1 MLSKIS
7 HKVYL
12 ISLVLSISTIGYT
25 QSGFQKDSTQI
36 VNNANELL
44 ASSINIQE
52 QDSLIQ
58 FLGKETL
65 HPSAETKDLV
75 QFYLARHYYLKQ
87 DIDQA
92 LNIVY
97 NSIIDNYN
105 HNYSDAKFYN
115 MQGAIH
121 SLKRE
126 YVKAI
131 KAFLKAAQG
140 YQKQENLLRE
150 HIVYNNIANI
160 YLAIGDHQQ
169 AYHYSNLCYS
179 ELKKHTDS
187 PHFLSILGILVVCE
201 NNLDKLD
208 SAKQHLDLGL
218 KILDTTTD
226 VQGEVILNFGK
237 SEWEFKNNNYYKAIP
252 YALKSKDIS
261 EKYGMIQ
268 YKIMNLILLMEIH
281 NSLGESKLAI
291 DFGLS
296 AQENI
301 KYYNN
306 LSMEHSITNG
316 LAIAYAEVGNYKD
329 AYFYKKRTDS
339 LKTLDRNEENKRTM
353 DRLMVQFESLSNR
366 NKILRQ
372 ETLIAI
378 QNTDLERRKNFLIL
392 GGFSLFF
399 LILIIV
405 GIIIFN
411 RQRLKLIK
419 HRQEQKIA
427 KAVSNSEE
435 AERSRISSELH
446 DGLAADLTALKLE
459 LEQTTATEKALM
471 ILRNAHQ
478 ITRRISHNLSPF
490 MISEK
495 GLVEAIKHLIKINN
509 ASDNLKFY
517 TNITSPIK
525 LDQNIKIILFRSTQ
539 ELLQNA
545 LKHANASEI
554 VVQVIL
560 NANALSISVED
571 NGIGIEKGVV
581 DNSISLG
588 SLRKRIE
595 LIHGELNIDSS
606 PEHGTTVFINL
617 KLKE

>member
-12 ISLVLSISTIGYT
+12 ISLVLSISAIGYT

-58 FLGKETL
+58 FLRKETL

>member
-58 FLGKETL
+58 FLRKETL